1 MLSGLSTRDYNK
13 VMDLTSEAFGLSK
26 SSVSK
31 RFIEQTT
38 QTLEEFQQRKYHA
51 HTFVALQIDGISLGA
66 QMMIICV
73 GITERGDKIPLD
85 FVQSATENH
94 RPVKD
99 MLMAIKSRGLK
110 VTEGILCIIDGSKGI
125 RKAITES
132 FGSKALIQ
140 RCTWHK
146 RENVLGYL
154 SEKDQEWFKGE
165 YADALKTTDYHQAKS
180 SLQLLIKNLRIKNI
194 AAANSLIEGME
205 ELLTLH
211 KLALIAKDKTI
222 LKLNRSL
229 STTNCIENINSAI
242 RRKCGRITSWVNS
255 EQRHRWLAGALLE
268 IESGLNKIQN
278 WKKLPILKKAI
289 TSYMKR
295 PSMARKSSS

>member
-1 MLSGLSTRDYNK
+1 M
-13 VMDLTSEAFGLSK
+13 
-26 SSVSK
+26 
-31 RFIEQTT
+31 
-38 QTLEEFQQRKYHA
+38 
-51 HTFVALQIDGISLGA
+51 
-66 QMMIICV
+66 
-73 GITERGDKIPLD
+73 
-85 FVQSATENH
+85 
-94 RPVKD
+94 
-99 MLMAIKSRGLK
+99 
-110 VTEGILCIIDGSKGI
+110 
-125 RKAITES
+125 
-132 FGSKALIQ
+132 
-140 RCTWHK
+140 
-146 RENVLGYL
+146 LGYL

-165 YADALKTTDYHQAKS
+165 YADALKTTDYHQTKS

-268 IESGLNKIQN
+268 I
-278 WKKLPILKKAI
+278 
-289 TSYMKR
+289 
-295 PSMARKSSS
+295 